1 MNLILMGVKKAISYT
16 MRIGIGVTGQQSHL
30 KEMVSAA
37 AVSHL

>member
-1 MNLILMGVKKAISYT
+1 MNLILMGVIRTISNT
-16 MRIGIGVTGQQSHL
+16 ILIGVTGQQSHL